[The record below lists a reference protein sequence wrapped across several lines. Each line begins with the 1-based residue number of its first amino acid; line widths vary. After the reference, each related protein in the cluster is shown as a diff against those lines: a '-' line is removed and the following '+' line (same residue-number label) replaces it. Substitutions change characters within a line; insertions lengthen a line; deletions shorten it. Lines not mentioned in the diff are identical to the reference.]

1 MEATFNYTYL
11 TNVYSSKHVTEI
23 TNFNI
28 WPRQLVQ
35 LKKKHILIQL
45 TFKLLDTTFEHV
57 KRSR

>member
-11 TNVYSSKHVTEI
+11 TKVYSSKHVTEI

-28 WPRQLVQ
+28 WSRQLVQ
-35 LKKKHILIQL
+35 LKKHILIQL